1 MSSKI
6 NILVIDD
13 EVQIRKLLD
22 ITLRS
27 EGYGVLFAENGRE
40 GVEKAA
46 SHRPGLI
53 ILDLGL
59 PDEDGQSVLR
69 KIRSWS
75 RTPIIILSVRNSE
88 NEIISSLDA
97 GADDYVTKP
106 FNTQELLA
114 RIRVALRH
122 SLPIETLPVFVN
134 GPLTIDLNSRTVLKD
149 NIEVKLTAKEYSLL
163 ILFIKNAGKVI
174 THSHILRDVWGN
186 AFSDETQYVRIY
198 MAQLRKKLE
207 DNPDKPRM
215 FITESGI
222 GYRMKIIE

>member
-1 MSSKI
+1 LSSKI

-222 GYRMKIIE
+222 GYRMKVIE

>member
-1 MSSKI
+1 LSSKI